1 MTQQES
7 RRLRRPLRMVA
18 REISHTLLV
27 EMSGN
32 QVCDSPPPESVLQLL
47 LQLLH
52 QEVLE
57 QLRTANAAEGPSNEQ
72 LADRLAKAE
81 RSWSGR
87 PWAQWTTMTM
97 SQAQEEPA
105 SPTSSTPSPSTR
117 TRTPSYGTWRGSR
130 SGGGVK
136 LVIMN
141 FND

>member
-57 QLRTANAAEGPSNEQ
+57 QLKTANAAEGPSNEQ

-81 RSWSGR
+81 RKLERAAMG
-87 PWAQWTTMTM
+87 AVDDDDD
-97 SQAQEEPA
+97 EPGTGGA
-105 SPTSSTPSPSTR
+105 SFPNLKYAKPKYQNVDSILRYVEGESER
-117 TRTPSYGTWRGSR
+117 
-130 SGGGVK
+130 GGVK